1 MRDAARGLAGLLN
14 LPALLRLWGALAL
27 DRRTPLWL
35 KLCAVAGFAY
45 IFSPLDVFPDILT
58 GIGLLDDVI
67 VSFMI
72 MQAFVRH
79 SPRGLVLEH
88 CARLNIDPRRIET
101 DIPDA
106 VARAM
111 NITAIIIERRR
122 AAAQAARAA
131 ANGNSEPAA
140 ATPEGEPGEAPRY
153 SRYSAFSKDKE

>member
-14 LPALLRLWGALAL
+14 LPALLRLWAALAL

-45 IFSPLDVFPDILT
+45 IFSPLDVFPDVLT
-58 GIGLLDDVI
+58 GIGLLDDLI

-72 MQAFVRH
+72 IQAFVRH
-79 SPRGLVLEH
+79 CPRGLVEEH
-88 CARLNIDPRRIET
+88 CTRLNIDPRRIDT

-111 NITAIIIERRR
+111 NLTAIILERRR

-131 ANGNSEPAA
+131 AANGHSESPAA
-140 ATPEGEPGEAPRY
+140 EPGAEPRY
-153 SRYSAFSKDKE
+153 SRYSAFNKDKE

>member
-14 LPALLRLWGALAL
+14 LPALLRLWAALAL

-35 KLCAVAGFAY
+35 KLCALAGFAY

-72 MQAFVRH
+72 IQAFVRAC
-79 SPRGLVLEH
+79 PRALTEEH
-88 CARLNIDPRRIET
+88 CRRLNIDPTRLDT

-111 NITAIIIERRR
+111 NLTAFVLERRR

-131 ANGNSEPAA
+131 AANSQGQADASTSE
-140 ATPEGEPGEAPRY
+140 TGVAPRY
-153 SRYSAFSKDKE
+153 SRYSAFSQGQE